1 MNVTL
6 PEKFK
11 LKKKQIII
19 YVSIIVFCIIAIII
33 ASYVQ
38 FYARID
44 FASLLGIGADSDEY
58 QEKTVEEEQE
68 LENNFE
74 SLFSNTVSNVSEQNN
89 EKRQDKTK
97 PLVYDAQTLQEN
109 DGNAYNINVHIPY
122 INVNND
128 IIDGYNKEIEETFT
142 NKVNSVIAEGGN
154 TIYDVEYTA
163 NVEYDILSV
172 MIKSDLKEG
181 SNAQRLIIQTYNYD
195 LRNNKSISLEE
206 VLKIKGIDINTAQ
219 EKINTEIAGEQ
230 KRVEDLAALGY
241 NIYSRDT
248 SNSMYQIANTTEF
261 YLTDNAIYIMYP
273 YGNNSYTTEMDMIIL

>member
-19 YVSIIVFCIIAIII
+19 YVSIIIFCIIAIII

-44 FASLLGIGADSDEY
+44 FSSLIGIGADSDKY
-58 QEKTVEEEQE
+58 QIKNDEQAQE

-74 SLFSNTVSNVSEQNN
+74 SLFNNSVSNVSDQNN
-89 EKRQDKTK
+89 QKRQDQSK
-97 PLVYDAQTLQEN
+97 PLVYDAQTAQEN
-109 DGNAYNINVHIPY
+109 SGNYTINVHIPY
-122 INVNND
+122 ININSNV
-128 IIDGYNKEIEETFT
+128 IDGYNKEIEDTFT
-142 NKVNSVIAEGGN
+142 NKMNSIKEDGGN

-172 MIKSDLKEG
+172 MIKSNLKEG
-181 SNAQRLIIQTYNYD
+181 TNAQRVIIQTYNYD
-195 LRNNKSISLEE
+195 LRNNKAISLEE
-206 VLKIKGIDINTAQ
+206 VLKIEGIDLNTVQ
-219 EKINTEIAGEQ
+219 EKINTKIASEQ
-230 KRVEDLAALGY
+230 KKVEDLAKLGY

-248 SNSMYQIANTTEF
+248 SSSMYNIENTTEF
-261 YLTDNAIYIMYP
+261 YLTNNAIYIMYP
-273 YGNNSYTTEMDMIIL
+273 YGNNSFTSEMDMIIL